1 MPGVR
6 KNFAYNFLLTV
17 SGYIFP
23 LITYPYISR
32 VLGVDNIGVCNFVDS
47 VINYFVLFSQ
57 LGISS
62 YGVREVARCK
72 DDPERLKEV
81 FSNLFFL
88 NLITFVVSAIVL
100 VVCTFTV
107 PKFLAYKPF
116 LLVGLFKL
124 LFTLIL
130 VDWFFQGI
138 EQFRFITIR
147 TIVVKFLYVIGVFVF
162 IRDSG
167 DALIYYMLTTGMVVL
182 NAILNWHWSK
192 RFTKLSFK
200 RLHPLPFIVP
210 ILVFGYYRILT
221 SMYTTFN
228 VVFLGFVK
236 NDVEVGYFSQ
246 ATKLY
251 SLIMATFSAFT
262 TVMVPRVSAMIGEGR
277 QKELQGIV
285 DRIVQL
291 LVSLA
296 VPAIVYCVANAESIV
311 HLVSGPGYE
320 GAELPFRIVVFLL
333 LVIGL
338 EQVVIQQ
345 CLMASKDTKPT
356 MYVATVGAVV
366 GILLNVAITPRLGA
380 VGSSISWGVS
390 ELAVLIAGLVLVKKT
405 LGLRIDFRAFLR
417 SLAFGL
423 CYLVPVWTAWWL
435 IPDIWWR
442 LGVTTVL
449 IVPIFLL
456 VNLRLNPSTLLDEMK
471 VALNRFIR

>member
-1 MPGVR
+1 MADVR

-17 SGYIFP
+17 SGYLFP

-32 VLGVDNIGVCNFVDS
+32 VLGVDNIGVCNFVDGI
-47 VINYFVLFSQ
+47 INYFVLFSQ

-62 YGVREVARCK
+62 YGVREIARCK
-72 DDPERLKEV
+72 DDPQRLKEV

-88 NLITFVVSAIVL
+88 NLVTFIISAIVL
-100 VVCTFTV
+100 VICTFTV

-138 EQFRFITIR
+138 EQFRYITIR
-147 TIVVKFLYVIGVFVF
+147 SIVVKFLYVIGVFVF

-167 DALIYYMLTTGMVVL
+167 DALVYYILTTGTIVL
-182 NAILNWHWSK
+182 NAVWNWICSK

-200 RLHPLPFIVP
+200 GLNPMPFLMP
-210 ILVFGYYRILT
+210 ILIFGYYRILT

-236 NDVEVGYFSQ
+236 DDVEVGYFSQ

-262 TVMVPRVSAMIGEGR
+262 TVMVPRVSAMINEG
-277 QKELQGIV
+277 KMDELQGIIN
-285 DRIVQL
+285 RIVHV
-291 LVSLA
+291 LVALA
-296 VPAIVYCVANAESIV
+296 VPAIVYCFANAESIV

-320 GAELPFRIVVFLL
+320 GAELPFRIVIFLL
-333 LVIGL
+333 LIIGL

-345 CLMASKDTKPT
+345 CLMASQDTKPT
-356 MYVATVGAVV
+356 MYVSTVGAVV
-366 GILLNVAITPRLGA
+366 GILLNALITPRLGA
-380 VGSSISWGVS
+380 VGSAISWGVS
-390 ELAVLIAGLVLVKKT
+390 ELSVLAAGLFFMRKILN
-405 LGLRIDFRAFLR
+405 LRIDYHALFRA
-417 SLAFGL
+417 LAFSI
-423 CYLVPVWTAWWL
+423 CYIVPIGIVWWL
-435 IPDIWWR
+435 IPDMWWR
-442 LGVTTVL
+442 LVVTTVL
-449 IVPIFLL
+449 IIPIFLL
-456 VNLRLNPSTLLDEMK
+456 VNIRLNPSTLLEEMK
-471 VALNRFIR
+471 GALKRFVR

>member
-57 LGISS
+57 LGIGS

-100 VVCTFTV
+100 VICTFTV

-200 RLHPLPFIVP
+200 GLHPLPFIVP

-277 QKELQGIV
+277 QKELQGVV

-320 GAELPFRIVVFLL
+320 GAELPFRIVADARQIVGAGQGLPLDRGEQLVLLRRRLRLRGGRGLAPLLGQGGDHLRLL
-333 LVIGL
+333 LRLRRGGIARLVHAPAALAQLDAEI
-338 EQVVIQQ
+338 EQQHGEHRKQDNLCLVVHST
-345 CLMASKDTKPT
+345 ASADPFSAETAP
-356 MYVATVGAVV
+356 
-366 GILLNVAITPRLGA
+366 LHRL
-380 VGSSISWGVS
+380 
-390 ELAVLIAGLVLVKKT
+390 
-405 LGLRIDFRAFLR
+405 
-417 SLAFGL
+417 
-423 CYLVPVWTAWWL
+423 
-435 IPDIWWR
+435 
-442 LGVTTVL
+442 
-449 IVPIFLL
+449 
-456 VNLRLNPSTLLDEMK
+456 
-471 VALNRFIR
+471 RFS